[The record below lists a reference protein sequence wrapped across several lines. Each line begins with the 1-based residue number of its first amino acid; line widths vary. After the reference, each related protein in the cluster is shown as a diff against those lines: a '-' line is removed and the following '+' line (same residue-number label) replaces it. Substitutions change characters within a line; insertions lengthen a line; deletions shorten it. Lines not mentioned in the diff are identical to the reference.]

1 MVEILFGD
9 SESGSMKVAKCKNAV
24 EKRTGEVI
32 WIPGSSDEVICLGFL
47 LDVGDIKEPVDST
60 YRKKLLDSVFHHD
73 FCGDSYCKELKR
85 LESFLREGQ
94 AVRIWYSDAPY
105 SRCGYY
111 FVSHFL
117 QEYENP
123 VSVVK
128 LPEYR
133 IKKNTITIYH
143 NWGNMPAE
151 EFSYFLQYEQ
161 TVSQTERRRNE
172 ILWSELTKDNSPL
185 RAVVNGEVIGVA
197 EDFYDFLIWRQL
209 SSQPVKEA
217 RLFGSLLGKFPIS
230 ISDWWYA
237 TRIETLI
244 QQGRIKVV
252 EDSESECCYGRVI
265 ARAD

>member
-117 QEYENP
+117 
-123 VSVVK
+123 
-128 LPEYR
+128 
-133 IKKNTITIYH
+133 
-143 NWGNMPAE
+143 
-151 EFSYFLQYEQ
+151 
-161 TVSQTERRRNE
+161 
-172 ILWSELTKDNSPL
+172 
-185 RAVVNGEVIGVA
+185 
-197 EDFYDFLIWRQL
+197 
-209 SSQPVKEA
+209 
-217 RLFGSLLGKFPIS
+217 
-230 ISDWWYA
+230 
-237 TRIETLI
+237 
-244 QQGRIKVV
+244 
-252 EDSESECCYGRVI
+252 
-265 ARAD
+265 

>member
-1 MVEILFGD
+1 MIEILFGD

-24 EKRTGEVI
+24 GKGKGDLI
-32 WIPGSSDEVICLGFL
+32 WVPGSSDEVICLGFL
-47 LDVGDIKEPVDST
+47 LDIGDIKEPVDGR
-60 YRKKLLDSVFHHD
+60 YRKHLLDLVFHHD
-73 FCGDSYCKELKR
+73 SCGECYCKELKR
-85 LESFLREGQ
+85 LEAFLREGQ

-111 FVSHFL
+111 FVNHFL
-117 QEYENP
+117 KEYENP
-123 VSVVK
+123 ISVVK

-133 IKKNTITIYH
+133 VKKNTVTVYH

-161 TVSQTERRRNE
+161 ILSKTERRRNE
-172 ILWSELTKDNSPL
+172 SLWSELVADNSPL
-185 RAVVNGEVIGVA
+185 RAVVNGEVIGVE

-217 RLFGSLLGKFPIS
+217 RLLGSLLGKFPIS

-237 TRIETLI
+237 SRIETFI

-252 EDSESECCYGRVI
+252 EDSESESRYGRVI
-265 ARAD
+265 SRAD